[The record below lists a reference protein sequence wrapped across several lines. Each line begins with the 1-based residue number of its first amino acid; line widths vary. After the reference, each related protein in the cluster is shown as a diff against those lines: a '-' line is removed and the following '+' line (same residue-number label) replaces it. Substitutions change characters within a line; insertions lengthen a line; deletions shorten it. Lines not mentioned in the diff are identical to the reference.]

1 VAFSPITLDWR
12 ALGFALGVSL
22 LVGIGFGLVPALGAT
37 RGSLTDALKDGSARS
52 RDGAPTSVGRR
63 GLVVAEIALALILL
77 AGSGLMIHS
86 LSKLL
91 AINPGYDGRN
101 VLTFRIGIPPDGLP
115 RDSMPAF
122 YDRID
127 ARLRALPGVTDV
139 ALGNCAPLSGGCSTA
154 AIQFHDRPAT
164 DLAHAPSIGVH
175 WATPNWFSALRVPL
189 RRGRLIA
196 DGDRLGTPQ
205 VVVVNDVA
213 AQQFW
218 PAENPIGKR
227 VEISMGGFDDAEVI
241 GVVGSVRVKADSS
254 PRPEVYVAFA
264 QSPRPGMMVFLRSAR
279 DPNRLVPDVRRVMHE
294 VAPQLPIYDLRTM
307 DDRAAGATAQA
318 RFTAMLLGL
327 FALTALSLAAV
338 GIYGV
343 MSLVVTART
352 REIGIRV
359 ALGADRGRVQ
369 RLVLGESAL
378 LAGIGGIIGLAGAL
392 AATRVLRSVLF
403 DLAPTD
409 PVTYVT
415 IVALLAAT
423 VGAASWIPARRASR
437 VNPVVALRAD

>member
-1 VAFSPITLDWR
+1 
-12 ALGFALGVSL
+12 
-22 LVGIGFGLVPALGAT
+22 
-37 RGSLTDALKDGSARS
+37 
-52 RDGAPTSVGRR
+52 
-63 GLVVAEIALALILL
+63 
-77 AGSGLMIHS
+77 
-86 LSKLL
+86 
-91 AINPGYDGRN
+91 
-101 VLTFRIGIPPDGLP
+101 
-115 RDSMPAF
+115 
-122 YDRID
+122 
-127 ARLRALPGVTDV
+127 
-139 ALGNCAPLSGGCSTA
+139 
-154 AIQFHDRPAT
+154 
-164 DLAHAPSIGVH
+164 
-175 WATPNWFSALRVPL
+175 
-189 RRGRLIA
+189 
-196 DGDRLGTPQ
+196 
-205 VVVVNDVA
+205 
-213 AQQFW
+213 
-218 PAENPIGKR
+218 
-227 VEISMGGFDDAEVI
+227 
-241 GVVGSVRVKADSS
+241 
-254 PRPEVYVAFA
+254 
-264 QSPRPGMMVFLRSAR
+264 
-279 DPNRLVPDVRRVMHE
+279 
-294 VAPQLPIYDLRTM
+294 M